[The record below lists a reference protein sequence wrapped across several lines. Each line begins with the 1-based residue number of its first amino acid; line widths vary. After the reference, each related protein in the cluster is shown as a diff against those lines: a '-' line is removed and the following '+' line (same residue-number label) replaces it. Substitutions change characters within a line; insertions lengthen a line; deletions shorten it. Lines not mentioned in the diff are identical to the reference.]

1 MQTTS
6 EQLIDYLDRKLNQE
20 ESYLIESRLKS
31 DKILAGELEYM
42 KLAIDT
48 VRLDGIRNKVS
59 AIRDSI
65 DIVKTTS
72 VVPTGGIVRS
82 MYKFSLRIAAILVM
96 LIGITILY
104 KYISVS
110 SLSVYQKEYTNYEM
124 ANVRGEA
131 ANSNVVKAFLN
142 KDWNEVIAANAAENI
157 PSNQSNFLAG
167 MAELQ
172 LNHFPLAVNLF
183 QAVLN
188 AKATDNSFQEEA
200 EYYISLSYLRNH
212 EVNKAIQMLN
222 KIKADPNHTY
232 YPLASKISGIDLKI
246 IELKGE

>member
-1 MQTTS
+1 MQTTN

-20 ESYLIESRLKS
+20 ESLLIESRLKS

-48 VRLDGIRNKVS
+48 VRLEAIRNKVS
-59 AIRDSI
+59 SIRDSV
-65 DIVKTTS
+65 DNVKTTS

-82 MYKFSLRIAAILVM
+82 MSKFSLRIAAILVM
-96 LIGITILY
+96 LMGITILY

-110 SLSVYQKEYTNYEM
+110 SLSVYQKEYSNYEM
-124 ANVRGEA
+124 VNVRGEA
-131 ANSNVVKAFLN
+131 ANSNEVKAFLN
-142 KDWNEVIAANAAENI
+142 KDWNQVIAANAAENS

-188 AKATDNSFQEEA
+188 ARATDNSYQEEA